1 MQSGI
6 CARQRLI
13 VEYIREHGSEQ
24 QDQLATHFQ
33 VTPEAIRRDLNRLY
47 DLEFVQRVR
56 GGAHIFAVPMAGL

>member
-1 MQSGI
+1 MQTSI
-6 CARQRLI
+6 STRQSLI
-13 VEYIREHGSEQ
+13 LEHIREHGSVQ
-24 QDQLATHFQ
+24 VDQLAAHFQ